1 MLKIFGKPAD
11 GRGNFQGGVTEH
23 LYLNNG
29 SQLRSII
36 RAKKGNLADT
46 LLKSEVPWEER
57 VDHLMLATLTR
68 LPSST
73 EREKLVAY
81 ITEKMDDT
89 RETQERLEEA
99 IWALL
104 NSARFRFNY

>member
-1 MLKIFGKPAD
+1 MLF
-11 GRGNFQGGVTEH
+11 
-23 LYLNNG
+23 
-29 SQLRSII
+29 RS
-36 RAKKGNLADT
+36 
-46 LLKSEVPWEER
+46 
-57 VDHLMLATLTR
+57 LATLTR

-81 ITEKMDDT
+81 ITEKKDNAK
-89 RETQERLEEA
+89 ETQERLEEA

>member
-1 MLKIFGKPAD
+1 
-11 GRGNFQGGVTEH
+11 
-23 LYLNNG
+23 
-29 SQLRSII
+29 LRSII

-46 LLKSEVPWEER
+46 LLKSKAPWEER

-68 LPSST
+68 LPSSV

-81 ITEKMDDT
+81 ITEKKGDI

-99 IWALL
+99 TWALL